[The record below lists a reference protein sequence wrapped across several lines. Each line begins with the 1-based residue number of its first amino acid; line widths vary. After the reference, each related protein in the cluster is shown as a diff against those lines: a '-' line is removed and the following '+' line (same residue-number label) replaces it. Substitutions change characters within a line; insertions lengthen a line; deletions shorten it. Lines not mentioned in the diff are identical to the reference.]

1 MSSTSNRRKELSAA
15 EQSLFF
21 SKNERK
27 ARMSSTSNRRKELSA
42 AELSLFFSNL
52 ELIYHSGL
60 TPAEGFDI
68 LKQST
73 RDAKSRQW
81 LELLYESSTV
91 GLPLTDSL
99 DRAGGL
105 PEYALS
111 LLRIGEETG
120 RLEDTC
126 RSLHEYYERRDELAQ
141 ALRSALVYPSTMILM
156 VFVVV
161 IILLT
166 QAMPVFDQVFNQLGF
181 ELTGIAGG
189 LLVVGQALRSSAL
202 YISAV
207 LAAIVVFVLILRLLP
222 VGKRLFNTLYERA
235 PITRE
240 LSFKMALQRFAFAMA
255 TMLKSGLDTDAALKL
270 AEPLIE
276 NAKAGERVRTIRAKV
291 EKGAGFQ
298 TAIEE
303 SKLFPL
309 EEMSLLAVGFRTGSD
324 AQAFDQVGT
333 SIAVATERRVDRLV
347 GAIEPTLVGF
357 MCVLVGVILLSVML
371 PLLGVLSNI

>member
-1 MSSTSNRRKELSAA
+1 MSRKQNRRKEL
-15 EQSLFF
+15 
-21 SKNERK
+21 
-27 ARMSSTSNRRKELSA
+27 TP

-73 RDAKSRQW
+73 RDARTRQW
-81 LELLYESSTV
+81 FELLYQSSTM
-91 GLPLTDSL
+91 GLLLTESL
-99 DRAGGL
+99 QKAGGI
-105 PEYALS
+105 PSYALS

-126 RSLHEYYERRDELAQ
+126 RSLHEYYEKRDELSQ
-141 ALRSALVYPSTMILM
+141 ALRAALVYPSTMILM

-181 ELTGIAGG
+181 ELTGIAGS
-189 LLVVGQALRSSAL
+189 LLAVGQALRSSAL

-207 LAAIVVFVLILRLLP
+207 LAAIVIIVLILRVTP
-222 VGKRLFNTLYERA
+222 AGRRLFSALYERA
-235 PITRE
+235 PITRD

-255 TMLKSGLDTDAALKL
+255 TMLKSGLNADAALAL

-276 NAKAGERVRTIRAKV
+276 NTKAGHRVHSIRLKV
-291 EKGAGFQ
+291 ERGTGFQ
-298 TAIEE
+298 TAIED
-303 SKLFPL
+303 SRLFPV

-324 AQAFDQVGT
+324 AQAFDQVGA
-333 SIAVATERRVDRLV
+333 SIAVATERRLDRLV
-347 GAIEPTLVGF
+347 SAIEPALVGF

>member
-1 MSSTSNRRKELSAA
+1 MSSQASKRKEL
-15 EQSLFF
+15 
-21 SKNERK
+21 
-27 ARMSSTSNRRKELSA
+27 TP

-68 LKQST
+68 LRQST
-73 RDAKSRQW
+73 RVSAHKSW
-81 LELLYESSTV
+81 LEKLYQLSV
-91 GLPLTDSL
+91 DGLPLTESFEKV
-99 DRAGGL
+99 GGI
-105 PEYALS
+105 PSYALS
-111 LLRIGEETG
+111 LLRIGEQTG

-126 RSLHEYYERRDELAQ
+126 RSLHEYYDRRDELAQ

-161 IILLT
+161 VILLT

-181 ELTGIAGG
+181 ELTGIAGS
-189 LLVVGQALRSSAL
+189 LLVVGQTLRSSAL

-207 LAAIVVFVLILRLLP
+207 LAAIVVLVLVLRLLP
-222 VGKRLFNTLYERA
+222 VGKRIFGTLYEHA
-235 PITRE
+235 PVTRE
-240 LSFKMALQRFAFAMA
+240 LSFKLALQRFAFAMA
-255 TMLKSGLDTDAALKL
+255 TMLKSGLDTDAALAL

-276 NAKAGERVRTIRAKV
+276 NAKAGERVRAIRSKVAK
-291 EKGAGFQ
+291 GTGFQ

-303 SKLFPL
+303 SELFPV

-324 AQAFDQVGT
+324 AQAFDQIGS
-333 SIAVATERRVDRLV
+333 SIAVATERRLDRIV
-347 GAIEPTLVGF
+347 SAIEPALVGF
-357 MCVLVGVILLSVML
+357 MCILVGVILLSVML

>member
-1 MSSTSNRRKELSAA
+1 MSRKQNKKKEL
-15 EQSLFF
+15 
-21 SKNERK
+21 
-27 ARMSSTSNRRKELSA
+27 TP

-73 RDAKSRQW
+73 RDAKTRQW
-81 LELLYESSTV
+81 LELLYQSSTL
-91 GLPLTDSL
+91 GLLLTESL
-99 DRAGGL
+99 QKAGGI
-105 PEYALS
+105 PGYALS

-126 RSLHEYYERRDELAQ
+126 RSLHEYYEKRDELSQ
-141 ALRSALVYPSTMILM
+141 ALRAALVYPSTMILM

-161 IILLT
+161 VILLT

-189 LLVVGQALRSSAL
+189 LLALGQALRSSAL

-207 LAAIVVFVLILRLLP
+207 LAAIVIIVFIVRLTA
-222 VGKRLFNTLYERA
+222 VGRRLFSVLYERA
-235 PITRE
+235 PITRD

-255 TMLKSGLDTDAALKL
+255 TMLKSGLNADAALAL

-276 NAKAGERVRTIRAKV
+276 NTKAGQRVRSIRMKV
-291 EKGAGFQ
+291 ERGTGFQ
-298 TAIEE
+298 TAIED
-303 SKLFPL
+303 SKLFPVQ
-309 EEMSLLAVGFRTGSD
+309 EMSLLAVGFRTGSD
-324 AQAFDQVGT
+324 AQAFDQVGA
-333 SIAVATERRVDRLV
+333 SIAVATERRLDRLV
-347 GAIEPTLVGF
+347 SAIEPALVGF

>member
-1 MSSTSNRRKELSAA
+1 MSDRTNRRKELAP
-15 EQSLFF
+15 
-21 SKNERK
+21 
-27 ARMSSTSNRRKELSA
+27 

-73 RDAKSRQW
+73 RVTKTRQW
-81 LELLYESSTV
+81 LELLYQSSV
-91 GLPLTDSL
+91 AGLPLTESL
-99 DRAGGL
+99 EKAGGM
-105 PEYALS
+105 PGYALS

-126 RSLHEYYERRDELAQ
+126 RSLHEYYDKRDELAQ
-141 ALRSALVYPSTMILM
+141 ALRAALVYPSTMILM

-161 IILLT
+161 VILLT

-181 ELTGIAGG
+181 ELTGIAGS
-189 LLVVGQALRSSAL
+189 LLVAGQALRSSAL

-207 LAAIVVFVLILRLLP
+207 LAAIVIIVLILRAVP
-222 VGKRLFNTLYERA
+222 VGKRLFDSLYERA
-235 PITRE
+235 PLTRD
-240 LSFKMALQRFAFAMA
+240 LSFKLALQRFAFAMA
-255 TMLKSGLDTDAALKL
+255 TMLKSGLDTGAALML

-276 NAKAGERVRTIRAKV
+276 NAQAGIKVRKIRSNV
-291 EKGAGFQ
+291 EKGVGLQ
-298 TAIEE
+298 NAIEE
-303 SKLFPL
+303 SRLFPA

-324 AQAFDQVGT
+324 AQAFDQVGS
-333 SIAVATERRVDRLV
+333 SIAVATERKLDRLV
-347 GAIEPTLVGF
+347 SAIEPALVGF